1 MMKDIKKNRTVD
13 LQEFE
18 KTMTGVKLEMEEV
31 KANMNKMSEALSK
44 VVDESQKIDQKF
56 EELFIKI
63 NEDIR
68 TRDKEQKQESR
79 E

>member
-1 MMKDIKKNRTVD
+1 
-13 LQEFE
+13 
-18 KTMTGVKLEMEEV
+18 MTGVKLEMEEV

-56 EELFIKI
+56 EEPFIRI

-79 E
+79 EYKNILMQRSKKSSQIWKQG